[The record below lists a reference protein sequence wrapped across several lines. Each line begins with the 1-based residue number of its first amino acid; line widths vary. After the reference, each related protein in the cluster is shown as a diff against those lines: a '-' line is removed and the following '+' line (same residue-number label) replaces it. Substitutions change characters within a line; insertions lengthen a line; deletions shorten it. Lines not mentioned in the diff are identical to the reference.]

1 MSGMSKQRDAKA
13 KGCHSQ
19 WDVKAMGCQSNIG
32 DPSLV
37 TLGGRPMRQ
46 NWRQDSTLEN
56 DMWYGGRILG
66 GRIMKRMM
74 SWTPTPSH
82 LMKQMPRKRGPRHKG
97 LESTKWNDEISYL
110 GSEKLMSFWA
120 IFLVLHFASLICGN
134 PLFGCYKGGNI
145 RSYTYWCCLML
156 VANTVAYCN
165 LQLSLCGFAAFLDAN
180 LWWQDNTVLDS
191 TIHVC

>member
-1 MSGMSKQRDAKA
+1 
-13 KGCHSQ
+13 
-19 WDVKAMGCQSNIG
+19 
-32 DPSLV
+32 
-37 TLGGRPMRQ
+37 MRQ

-134 PLFGCYKGGNI
+134 PWFGCYKGGNI
-145 RSYTYWCCLML
+145 RIYIVLYIVCML
-156 VANTVAYCN
+156 DFGCSLSIAKHARCRALGSCSPPRSF
-165 LQLSLCGFAAFLDAN
+165 LQRLCQWPGHFATRR
-180 LWWQDNTVLDS
+180 Q
-191 TIHVC
+191 

>member
-1 MSGMSKQRDAKA
+1 
-13 KGCHSQ
+13 
-19 WDVKAMGCQSNIG
+19 
-32 DPSLV
+32 
-37 TLGGRPMRQ
+37 
-46 NWRQDSTLEN
+46 
-56 DMWYGGRILG
+56 
-66 GRIMKRMM
+66 MKRKM

-145 RSYTYWCCLML
+145 RNYTSVTWMEISRLD
-156 VANTVAYCN
+156 VGRING
-165 LQLSLCGFAAFLDAN
+165 LQVFLRILGASKNGLLRPMAGGVKILCQPDPE
-180 LWWQDNTVLDS
+180 
-191 TIHVC
+191 

>member
-1 MSGMSKQRDAKA
+1 M
-13 KGCHSQ
+13 
-19 WDVKAMGCQSNIG
+19 
-32 DPSLV
+32 
-37 TLGGRPMRQ
+37 
-46 NWRQDSTLEN
+46 E
-56 DMWYGGRILG
+56 
-66 GRIMKRMM
+66 RMM

-145 RSYTYWCCLML
+145 RKH
-156 VANTVAYCN
+156 
-165 LQLSLCGFAAFLDAN
+165 
-180 LWWQDNTVLDS
+180 
-191 TIHVC
+191 IHVSPWRLQIIQLHNTSEYLYNYSLSGQPSSSFSPSG

>member
-1 MSGMSKQRDAKA
+1 MAQITFEFNWSHNTTCLGCQSKGMPKQRDVTAN
-13 KGCHSQ
+13 G
-19 WDVKAMGCQSNIG
+19 DVKAMGCQSNIG

-37 TLGGRPMRQ
+37 TFGGGRPMRQ

-134 PLFGCYKGGNI
+134 PLFGCYKGGNVLNHI
-145 RSYTYWCCLML
+145 IYLHCTPTIFCLRRKDHMI
-156 VANTVAYCN
+156 T
-165 LQLSLCGFAAFLDAN
+165 LSSSIVD
-180 LWWQDNTVLDS
+180 TS
-191 TIHVC
+191 I

>member
-1 MSGMSKQRDAKA
+1 
-13 KGCHSQ
+13 
-19 WDVKAMGCQSNIG
+19 
-32 DPSLV
+32 
-37 TLGGRPMRQ
+37 
-46 NWRQDSTLEN
+46 
-56 DMWYGGRILG
+56 
-66 GRIMKRMM
+66 MKRMM

-145 RSYTYWCCLML
+145 RIYIPKKCGTSQ
-156 VANTVAYCN
+156 
-165 LQLSLCGFAAFLDAN
+165 LQSSKIPFDHSIHRLSTNPTSSPAAGQATMVPSRPASSRSF
-180 LWWQDNTVLDS
+180 S
-191 TIHVC
+191 

>member
-1 MSGMSKQRDAKA
+1 MT
-13 KGCHSQ
+13 Q
-19 WDVKAMGCQSNIG
+19 WDVKAMGCQSQYRGSQSGNF
-32 DPSLV
+32 
-37 TLGGRPMRQ
+37 GGRPMRQ

-66 GRIMKRMM
+66 GRIMKRKM

-120 IFLVLHFASLICGN
+120 IFLVLNASLICGN
-134 PLFGCYKGGNI
+134 PLFGCYKGEHPKTYHTHYWWLLRNSCSC
-145 RSYTYWCCLML
+145 RSCSQKSQSASDNSWWVHTCHW
-156 VANTVAYCN
+156 
-165 LQLSLCGFAAFLDAN
+165 LQ
-180 LWWQDNTVLDS
+180 
-191 TIHVC
+191 